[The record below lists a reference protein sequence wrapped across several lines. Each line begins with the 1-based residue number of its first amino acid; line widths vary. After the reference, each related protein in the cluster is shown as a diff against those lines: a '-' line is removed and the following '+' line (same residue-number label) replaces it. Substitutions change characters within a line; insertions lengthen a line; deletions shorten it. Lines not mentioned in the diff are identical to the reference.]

1 MKKNNIK
8 KNCTNNK
15 ENNYKNEVL
24 NEYEHFCDYNDIWSN
39 KSLTSY
45 CCKSGFT
52 ATRKLRSLSKE
63 RDKTKMM
70 NNLKNYQKSKI
81 DKIEDK
87 LINIVNKFH
96 QENSIN
102 NINRKKKSKTM
113 RLKDNKK
120 KIGDDN

>member
-1 MKKNNIK
+1 
-8 KNCTNNK
+8 
-15 ENNYKNEVL
+15 
-24 NEYEHFCDYNDIWSN
+24 
-39 KSLTSY
+39 
-45 CCKSGFT
+45 
-52 ATRKLRSLSKE
+52 
-63 RDKTKMM
+63 MM
-70 NNLKNYQKSKI
+70 NNLKNYEKSKI

-102 NINRKKKSKTM
+102 NINMKKKSKTI